1 MLNVFLCHKFETLF
15 SMDEEKRKR
24 VFRIYNWVRIIL
36 LVLLLTFIFVKLV
49 KAQTT
54 NDFGVWVS
62 AGSEKSV
69 RDSWIFGISTE
80 LRTKDYS
87 KSVDRWRLG
96 VNATYKVCKSLKLGG
111 GYEFLLKSRKT
122 GDWKEKVPRHRFMF
136 DITSGTKV
144 FNWLKLS
151 LQERYQYTYTMQ
163 KGNVYAIHEHH
174 LRSRFKTEMS
184 NSKMKCWSPF
194 ASVEMFNNM
203 AKQFQVDEMRVALGT
218 TYNINTRHAINFGY
232 LLDLKRSA
240 NGLNNALHV
249 LTSGYVFIF

>member
-36 LVLLLTFIFVKLV
+36 FVLLLTFIFVKLV

-96 VNATYKVCKSLKLGG
+96 VSGTYKVSKVLKLGG
-111 GYEFLLKSRKT
+111 GYEFHLKNRT
-122 GDWKEKVPRHRFMF
+122 EDNVTEVVPRHRLIF
-136 DITSGTKV
+136 DITPGGKM
-144 FNWLKLS
+144 FDWLKVTLR
-151 LQERYQYTYTMQ
+151 ERYQYTHMIQ
-163 KGNVYAIHEHH
+163 KGNVDASHEHH
-174 LRSRFKTEMS
+174 LRNRLKAEIINS
-184 NSKMKCWSPF
+184 NMNSWSPF
-194 ASVEMFNNM
+194 ASVEMFNNLN
-203 AKQFQVDEMRVALGT
+203 KQMQIDEMRMTIGT
-218 TYNINTRHAINFGY
+218 ANSINAHHGINLGY

-240 NGLNNALHV
+240 GGLDKALHV
-249 LTSGYVFIF
+249 LTMGYMYHI